1 MTISK
6 VEIIDFPGTPT
17 VVARR
22 TDMPIDDIVHFVDE
36 TFTALGKAIADGKF
50 VPAGPG
56 FARYNSEPSTTVSL
70 EAGFPLEEPF
80 DEFLKVG
87 DVTVFG
93 SELPAGRTAIC
104 RHRGGYDRLSDAW
117 QEFVRQVR
125 ERGFDVG
132 VPFWESYD
140 VAPLPGV
147 REDDLVTGLA
157 APVEHP

>member
-1 MTISK
+1 
-6 VEIIDFPGTPT
+6 
-17 VVARR
+17 
-22 TDMPIDDIVHFVDE
+22 
-36 TFTALGKAIADGKF
+36 TALGKTIADGKF

-70 EAGFPLEEPF
+70 EAGFPLGEPF
-80 DEFLKVG
+80 DEVLKAGAVTAVG
-87 DVTVFG
+87 SD
-93 SELPAGRTAIC
+93 LPAGRTAIC
-104 RHRGGYDRLSDAW
+104 RHRGGSGRPRDAW

-132 VPFWESYD
+132 VSFWESYD